1 MATLYSM
8 RALSSGQMQLTNL
21 KDHSLRTKEG
31 LEAQLANAKYITA
44 SSQIC
49 IDHNTAY
56 RGGDLKQA
64 AYSL

>member
-8 RALSSGQMQLTNL
+8 RALSSGLMQLTNL
-21 KDHSLRTKEG
+21 KDHSLRTK
-31 LEAQLANAKYITA
+31 EAQLANAKYITA